1 MASSVQVRR
10 LPRWLGI
17 VAIVAGVLLL
27 LVFGVR
33 SWRQYQF
40 TQRVAAGQI
49 QVESL
54 RGWMTIPYI
63 ARVYG
68 VPESQLRGSL
78 GLPPTGGDERSLGTW
93 LSLQGIDPLEGRKR
107 IEALILGESAR
118 SGSKGG

>member
-1 MASSVQVRR
+1 VQVRR

-27 LVFGVR
+27 IVFGVR

-54 RGWMTIPYI
+54 RGWMTLPYI

-68 VPESQLRGSL
+68 VPESQLRASL
-78 GLPPTGGDERSLGTW
+78 GLPATGGDDRSLGTW
-93 LSLQGIDPLEGRKR
+93 LSLQGIDPLEGRRR
-107 IEALILGESAR
+107 IEALILSETAR
-118 SGSKGG
+118 HGSKGG